1 MSAAYPIRPITD
13 SEFPAFYAVIEHAFN
28 GTYPTE
34 PELRHEL
41 TVFEF
46 DRSLAAFDG
55 SDIVGT
61 AGAVTFRMT
70 VPGGAATMAGVTAVS
85 VLPSYRR

>member
-1 MSAAYPIRPITD
+1 MSGSYPVRPISE

-28 GTYPTE
+28 ATYPTDA
-34 PELRHEL
+34 ELQHDL
-41 TVFEF
+41 SVFEF

-70 VPGGAATMAGVTAVS
+70 VPGGAGSCPA
-85 VLPSYRR
+85 